1 MIKTRA
7 IVLHR
12 FPYSDSSW
20 IVKALTEETGT
31 VSFIV
36 KGGKR
41 KDSPF
46 RGALDPLALCEIVY
60 RENPNTELQ
69 FLKEASIINWHPH
82 LRENLLAL
90 AKAQVMAEIVLRY
103 APAGVPLEGEF
114 ALLEEALAALDIP
127 DIKLPA
133 DDNSEV
139 KLPADSGVKLPADDN
154 SGVKLPASN
163 SPKVKPPAGNSPEVK
178 PPEAGNAP
186 EQDAAPSLPAGI
198 KQPANKSGVFARWL
212 LDICELWGYHLD
224 MSSCSRCDHQIEG
237 APADFHPE
245 TGAFVCKSCLGVET
259 PRARPETLA
268 GFEALR
274 TGRAIAHPEFV
285 ENALLAY
292 LRSHIGFMREINSL
306 KFLNETRKL
315 YDRSH

>member
-69 FLKEASIINWHPH
+69 FLKEASVINWHAH

-114 ALLEEALAALDIP
+114 SLLEEALAALDAP
-127 DIKLPA
+127 K
-133 DDNSEV
+133 V
-139 KLPADSGVKLPADDN
+139 KLPAGNN
-154 SGVKLPASN
+154 SEVKLPASN
-163 SPKVKPPAGNSPEVK
+163 SPKVKPPASN
-178 PPEAGNAP
+178 
-186 EQDAAPSLPAGI
+186 LPASEP
-198 KQPANKSGVFARWL
+198 PANKSGVFARWL

-237 APADFHPE
+237 SPADFHPE

-315 YDRSH
+315 YDRSR

>member
-1 MIKTRA
+1 MIKSRA

-69 FLKEASIINWHPH
+69 FLKEASVINWHAH

-114 ALLEEALAALDIP
+114 SLLEEALAALD
-127 DIKLPA
+127 
-133 DDNSEV
+133 V
-139 KLPADSGVKLPADDN
+139 
-154 SGVKLPASN
+154 PASN
-163 SPKVKPPAGNSPEVK
+163 APASEP
-178 PPEAGNAP
+178 
-186 EQDAAPSLPAGI
+186 
-198 KQPANKSGVFARWL
+198 PANKSGVFARWL

-237 APADFHPE
+237 TPADFHPE

-274 TGRAIAHPEFV
+274 TGRAIAHPDYV

-315 YDRSH
+315 YDRSR

>member
-69 FLKEASIINWHPH
+69 FLKEASVINWHAH

-114 ALLEEALAALDIP
+114 ALLEEALAALDVP
-127 DIKLPA
+127 DIKL
-133 DDNSEV
+133 
-139 KLPADSGVKLPADDN
+139 
-154 SGVKLPASN
+154 
-163 SPKVKPPAGNSPEVK
+163 PAGNSPEVK
-178 PPEAGNAP
+178 LPEAGYSP
-186 EQDAAPSLPAGI
+186 EQDAAPSLPAGIKPPAGI

-224 MSSCSRCDHQIEG
+224 MNFCSRCDHQIEG
-237 APADFHPE
+237 VPADFHPE

-315 YDRSH
+315 YDRSR

>member
-69 FLKEASIINWHPH
+69 FLKEASVINWHAH
-82 LRENLLAL
+82 LREDLLAL

-114 ALLEEALAALDIP
+114 SLLEEALAALDVP

-133 DDNSEV
+133 GNSPESKLPADSEV
-139 KLPADSGVKLPADDN
+139 KLPA
-154 SGVKLPASN
+154 
-163 SPKVKPPAGNSPEVK
+163 GNS
-178 PPEAGNAP
+178 P

-198 KQPANKSGVFARWL
+198 KPPANKSGVFARWL

-224 MSSCSRCDHQIEG
+224 MNSCSRCDHQIEG
-237 APADFHPE
+237 VPADFHPE

-315 YDRSH
+315 YDRSR

>member
-1 MIKTRA
+1 
-7 IVLHR
+7 
-12 FPYSDSSW
+12 
-20 IVKALTEETGT
+20 
-31 VSFIV
+31 
-36 KGGKR
+36 
-41 KDSPF
+41 
-46 RGALDPLALCEIVY
+46 VY

-69 FLKEASIINWHPH
+69 FLKEASVINWHAH
-82 LRENLLAL
+82 LREDLLAL

-114 ALLEEALAALDIP
+114 SLLEEALAALDV
-127 DIKLPA
+127 PA
-133 DDNSEV
+133 GNAPEV
-139 KLPADSGVKLPADDN
+139 KLPADSEVKLPAR
-154 SGVKLPASN
+154 
-163 SPKVKPPAGNSPEVK
+163 
-178 PPEAGNAP
+178 NA
-186 EQDAAPSLPAGI
+186 AN
-198 KQPANKSGVFARWL
+198 NKSGVFARWL
-212 LDICELWGYHLD
+212 LDTCELWGYHLD

-245 TGAFVCKSCLGVET
+245 TGAFICKSCLGVET

-274 TGRAIAHPEFV
+274 TGKAIAHPEYV

-315 YDRSH
+315 FPAMR

>member
-69 FLKEASIINWHPH
+69 FLKEASVINWHAH

-114 ALLEEALAALDIP
+114 ALLEEALAALDEP
-127 DIKLPA
+127 
-133 DDNSEV
+133 
-139 KLPADSGVKLPADDN
+139 
-154 SGVKLPASN
+154 
-163 SPKVKPPAGNSPEVK
+163 
-178 PPEAGNAP
+178 AGNAP
-186 EQDAAPSLPAGI
+186 EQDAAPSLPSGI
-198 KQPANKSGVFARWL
+198 KPPANKSGVFARWL
-212 LDICELWGYHLD
+212 LETCELWGYHLD
-224 MSSCSRCDHQIEG
+224 MNSCSRCDHQIEG

-315 YDRSH
+315 YDRSR

>member
-69 FLKEASIINWHPH
+69 FLKEASVINWHAH

-114 ALLEEALAALDIP
+114 SLLEEALAALDVP

-139 KLPADSGVKLPADDN
+139 KLPADSEVKLPADN
-154 SGVKLPASN
+154 S
-163 SPKVKPPAGNSPEVK
+163 
-178 PPEAGNAP
+178 P
-186 EQDAAPSLPAGI
+186 EQDATPSLPAGI
-198 KQPANKSGVFARWL
+198 KPPAGIKLPANKSGVFARWL

-224 MSSCSRCDHQIEG
+224 MNSCSRCDHQIEG
-237 APADFHPE
+237 VPADFHPE

-274 TGRAIAHPEFV
+274 TGRAIAHPEYV

-315 YDRSH
+315 YDRSR

>member
-69 FLKEASIINWHPH
+69 FLKEASVINWHAH

-114 ALLEEALAALDIP
+114 SLLEEALATLDVP

-139 KLPADSGVKLPADDN
+139 KLPAGNSPEVKQPAD
-154 SGVKLPASN
+154 SE
-163 SPKVKPPAGNSPEVK
+163 VKPPAGNS
-178 PPEAGNAP
+178 P

-198 KQPANKSGVFARWL
+198 KPPANKSGVFARWL

-237 APADFHPE
+237 VPADFHPE

-292 LRSHIGFMREINSL
+292 LRNHIGFMREINSL

-315 YDRSH
+315 YDRSR

>member
-69 FLKEASIINWHPH
+69 FLREASVINWHAH
-82 LRENLLAL
+82 LREDLLAL

-114 ALLEEALAALDIP
+114 SLLEEALAALDE
-127 DIKLPA
+127 PA
-133 DDNSEV
+133 GDNSEV
-139 KLPADSGVKLPADDN
+139 KLPA
-154 SGVKLPASN
+154 
-163 SPKVKPPAGNSPEVK
+163 
-178 PPEAGNAP
+178 GNAP
-186 EQDAAPSLPAGI
+186 AS

-224 MSSCSRCDHQIEG
+224 MNSCNRCDHQIEG

-274 TGRAIAHPEFV
+274 TGRAIAHPEYV

-315 YDRSH
+315 YDRSR

>member
-69 FLKEASIINWHPH
+69 FLKEASVINWHPH

-114 ALLEEALAALDIP
+114 ALLEEALAALDEP

-133 DDNSEV
+133 GNSSEV
-139 KLPADSGVKLPADDN
+139 KQPADSE
-154 SGVKLPASN
+154 
-163 SPKVKPPAGNSPEVK
+163 VKPPAGNSPE
-178 PPEAGNAP
+178 
-186 EQDAAPSLPAGI
+186 QDATPSLPAGIKPPAGI

-274 TGRAIAHPEFV
+274 TGRAIAHPEYV

-292 LRSHIGFMREINSL
+292 LRNHIGFMREINSL

-315 YDRSH
+315 YDRSR

>member
-69 FLKEASIINWHPH
+69 FLREASVINWHAH
-82 LRENLLAL
+82 LREDLLAL

-114 ALLEEALAALDIP
+114 SLLEEALAALDE
-127 DIKLPA
+127 PA
-133 DDNSEV
+133 GDNSEV
-139 KLPADSGVKLPADDN
+139 KLPA
-154 SGVKLPASN
+154 
-163 SPKVKPPAGNSPEVK
+163 
-178 PPEAGNAP
+178 GNAP
-186 EQDAAPSLPAGI
+186 AS

-224 MSSCSRCDHQIEG
+224 MNSCSRCDHQIEG

-274 TGRAIAHPEFV
+274 TGKAIVHPEFV

-315 YDRSH
+315 YDRSR

>member
-20 IVKALTEETGT
+20 IVKALAEETGT

-69 FLKEASIINWHPH
+69 FLKEASVINWHPH

-114 ALLEEALAALDIP
+114 ALLEEALAALDEP
-127 DIKLPA
+127 
-133 DDNSEV
+133 
-139 KLPADSGVKLPADDN
+139 
-154 SGVKLPASN
+154 
-163 SPKVKPPAGNSPEVK
+163 
-178 PPEAGNAP
+178 AGNAP
-186 EQDAAPSLPAGI
+186 ASE
-198 KQPANKSGVFARWL
+198 QPASSKSGVFARWL

-245 TGAFVCKSCLGVET
+245 TGAFVCKNCLGVET

-274 TGRAIAHPEFV
+274 TGRAIAHPEYV

-315 YDRSH
+315 YDRSR

>member
-1 MIKTRA
+1 MIKSRA

-12 FPYSDSSW
+12 YAYSDSSW
-20 IVKALTEETGT
+20 IVKALTEECGI

-41 KDSPF
+41 KESPF
-46 RGALDPLALCEIVY
+46 KGALDPLALCEIVY

-69 FLKEASIINWHPH
+69 FLKEASVINWHAH
-82 LRENLLAL
+82 LREDLLSL

-114 ALLEEALAALDIP
+114 PLLENALAALDE
-127 DIKLPA
+127 PA
-133 DDNSEV
+133 GDNSEV
-139 KLPADSGVKLPADDN
+139 KLPADNA
-154 SGVKLPASN
+154 
-163 SPKVKPPAGNSPEVK
+163 PESK
-178 PPEAGNAP
+178 PPEAGV
-186 EQDAAPSLPAGI
+186 AADIKLPM
-198 KQPANKSGVFARWL
+198 NRKSGVFARWL
-212 LDICELWGYHLD
+212 LDICDLWGYTLD
-224 MSSCSRCDHQIEG
+224 LHTCSRCGLAIEG

-259 PRARPETLA
+259 PRAKKETLD
-268 GFEALR
+268 GFFALR
-274 TGRAIAHPEFV
+274 TGNTAIANPEFT

-292 LRSHIGFMREINSL
+292 LRNHIGFLREIHSL

-315 YDRSH
+315 FPSG

>member
-1 MIKTRA
+1 MIKSRA

-69 FLKEASIINWHPH
+69 FLKEASVINWHAH
-82 LRENLLAL
+82 LREDLLAL

-114 ALLEEALAALDIP
+114 ALLEEALAALDVP

-139 KLPADSGVKLPADDN
+139 KLPADSEVKLP
-154 SGVKLPASN
+154 
-163 SPKVKPPAGNSPEVK
+163 
-178 PPEAGNAP
+178 EAGYAP

-198 KQPANKSGVFARWL
+198 KPPANKSGIFARWL

-237 APADFHPE
+237 VPADFHPE

-315 YDRSH
+315 YDRSR

>member
-20 IVKALTEETGT
+20 IVKALAEETGT

-46 RGALDPLALCEIVY
+46 KGALDPLALCEIVY

-69 FLKEASIINWHPH
+69 FLKEASVINWHAH
-82 LRENLLAL
+82 LREDLLAL

-114 ALLEEALAALDIP
+114 SLLEEALAALDVP
-127 DIKLPA
+127 DIKLP
-133 DDNSEV
+133 
-139 KLPADSGVKLPADDN
+139 
-154 SGVKLPASN
+154 
-163 SPKVKPPAGNSPEVK
+163 
-178 PPEAGNAP
+178 AGNAP

-198 KQPANKSGVFARWL
+198 KPPANSKSGVFARWL
-212 LDICELWGYHLD
+212 LETCELWGYHLD
-224 MSSCSRCDHQIEG
+224 MSSCSRCTTKSKALRPISIRKQARSSAKAASESKLPALG
-237 APADFHPE
+237 PKRSPVSRRCAPAGPSR
-245 TGAFVCKSCLGVET
+245 TRNTSRTRSSPTCAATSGSC
-259 PRARPETLA
+259 A
-268 GFEALR
+268 
-274 TGRAIAHPEFV
+274 
-285 ENALLAY
+285 
-292 LRSHIGFMREINSL
+292 
-306 KFLNETRKL
+306 K
-315 YDRSH
+315 

>member
-69 FLKEASIINWHPH
+69 FLKEASVINWHAH
-82 LRENLLAL
+82 LREDLLAL

-114 ALLEEALAALDIP
+114 SLLEEALAALDVP
-127 DIKLPA
+127 DI
-133 DDNSEV
+133 
-139 KLPADSGVKLPADDN
+139 KLPADDN
-154 SGVKLPASN
+154 SGVKLP
-163 SPKVKPPAGNSPEVK
+163 
-178 PPEAGNAP
+178 EAGYSP
-186 EQDAAPSLPAGI
+186 EQDATPSLPAGI
-198 KQPANKSGVFARWL
+198 KLPANKSGVFARWL
-212 LDICELWGYHLD
+212 LETCELWGYHLD

-245 TGAFVCKSCLGVET
+245 TGAFVCKNCLGVET

-292 LRSHIGFMREINSL
+292 LRSHIGFIREINSL

-315 YDRSH
+315 YDRSR

>member
-69 FLKEASIINWHPH
+69 FLKEASVINWHAH
-82 LRENLLAL
+82 LREDLLAL

-114 ALLEEALAALDIP
+114 ALLEEALAALDA
-127 DIKLPA
+127 PA
-133 DDNSEV
+133 GDNSEV
-139 KLPADSGVKLPADDN
+139 KLP
-154 SGVKLPASN
+154 
-163 SPKVKPPAGNSPEVK
+163 
-178 PPEAGNAP
+178 AGNAP

-224 MSSCSRCDHQIEG
+224 MNSCSRCDHQIEG

-274 TGRAIAHPEFV
+274 TGKGIAHPEFV

-292 LRSHIGFMREINSL
+292 LRNHIGFMREINSL
-306 KFLNETRKL
+306 KFLNETRK
-315 YDRSH
+315 SFPSG

>member
-20 IVKALTEETGT
+20 IVKALAEETGT

-46 RGALDPLALCEIVY
+46 RGALDPLALSEIVY

-69 FLKEASIINWHPH
+69 FLKEASVINWHAH
-82 LRENLLAL
+82 LREDLLAL

-114 ALLEEALAALDIP
+114 ALLEEALAALDEP

-133 DDNSEV
+133 GDNSEV
-139 KLPADSGVKLPADDN
+139 KPPADSA
-154 SGVKLPASN
+154 VKLPASN
-163 SPKVKPPAGNSPEVK
+163 IANS
-178 PPEAGNAP
+178 
-186 EQDAAPSLPAGI
+186 
-198 KQPANKSGVFARWL
+198 KSGIFARWL
-212 LDICELWGYHLD
+212 LETCELWGYHLD
-224 MSSCSRCDHQIEG
+224 MSSCSRCGKPIEV
-237 APADFHPE
+237 AAADFHPE
-245 TGAFVCKSCLGVET
+245 TGAFVCKNCLGVET

-274 TGRAIAHPEFV
+274 TGRAIAHPEFT

-292 LRSHIGFMREINSL
+292 LRNHIGFMREINSL

-315 YDRSH
+315 YDRSR

>member
-69 FLKEASIINWHPH
+69 FLKEASVINWHPH

-103 APAGVPLEGEF
+103 APAGIPLEGEF
-114 ALLEEALAALDIP
+114 ALLEEALAALDEP
-127 DIKLPA
+127 DIKLPAGNNSEVKLPADSEVKLPA

-139 KLPADSGVKLPADDN
+139 KLPADSGVK
-154 SGVKLPASN
+154 
-163 SPKVKPPAGNSPEVK
+163 PPAGNS
-178 PPEAGNAP
+178 P
-186 EQDAAPSLPAGI
+186 EQDAAPSLPAGIKPPAGI

-315 YDRSH
+315 YDRSR

>member
-69 FLKEASIINWHPH
+69 FLKEASVINWHVH

-114 ALLEEALAALDIP
+114 ALLEEALAALDEP
-127 DIKLPA
+127 
-133 DDNSEV
+133 
-139 KLPADSGVKLPADDN
+139 
-154 SGVKLPASN
+154 
-163 SPKVKPPAGNSPEVK
+163 
-178 PPEAGNAP
+178 AGNAP
-186 EQDAAPSLPAGI
+186 ASE
-198 KQPANKSGVFARWL
+198 QPANSKSGVFARWL

-245 TGAFVCKSCLGVET
+245 TGAFVCKNCLGVET

-274 TGRAIAHPEFV
+274 TGRAIAHPEYV

-315 YDRSH
+315 FPDVR

>member
-69 FLKEASIINWHPH
+69 FLKETSVINWHAH

-114 ALLEEALAALDIP
+114 SLLEEALATLDVP

-139 KLPADSGVKLPADDN
+139 KLPAGNSPEVKQPAD
-154 SGVKLPASN
+154 SE
-163 SPKVKPPAGNSPEVK
+163 VKPPAGNS
-178 PPEAGNAP
+178 P

-198 KQPANKSGVFARWL
+198 KPPANKSGVFARWL

-237 APADFHPE
+237 VPADFHPE

-292 LRSHIGFMREINSL
+292 LRNHIGFMREINSL

-315 YDRSH
+315 YDRSR

>member
-69 FLKEASIINWHPH
+69 FLKEASVINWHAH
-82 LRENLLAL
+82 LREDLLAL

-114 ALLEEALAALDIP
+114 ALLEEALAALDEP

-133 DDNSEV
+133 GDNSEV
-139 KLPADSGVKLPADDN
+139 KPPAD
-154 SGVKLPASN
+154 
-163 SPKVKPPAGNSPEVK
+163 
-178 PPEAGNAP
+178 NAP
-186 EQDAAPSLPAGI
+186 EQGAAPSLPAGI
-198 KQPANKSGVFARWL
+198 KPPANKSGIFARWL
-212 LDICELWGYHLD
+212 LETCELWGYHLD
-224 MSSCSRCDHQIEG
+224 MSSCSRCGKPIEV
-237 APADFHPE
+237 AAADFHPE
-245 TGAFVCKSCLGVET
+245 TGAFVCKNCLGVET

-274 TGRAIAHPEFV
+274 TGRAIAHPEFT

-292 LRSHIGFMREINSL
+292 LRNHIGFMREINSL

-315 YDRSH
+315 YDRSR

>member
-69 FLKEASIINWHPH
+69 FLKEASVINWHPH
-82 LRENLLAL
+82 LREDLLAL

-114 ALLEEALAALDIP
+114 SLLEEALAALDVP

-133 DDNSEV
+133 DSE
-139 KLPADSGVKLPADDN
+139 
-154 SGVKLPASN
+154 
-163 SPKVKPPAGNSPEVK
+163 VKPPAGNSPK
-178 PPEAGNAP
+178 
-186 EQDAAPSLPAGI
+186 QDAAPSLPAGIKPPAGI

-224 MSSCSRCDHQIEG
+224 MNSCSRCDHQIEG

-274 TGRAIAHPEFV
+274 TGRAIAHPEYV

-315 YDRSH
+315 YDRSR

>member
-69 FLKEASIINWHPH
+69 FLKEASVINWHAH

-114 ALLEEALAALDIP
+114 SLLEEALAALDVP
-127 DIKLPA
+127 DIKL
-133 DDNSEV
+133 
-139 KLPADSGVKLPADDN
+139 
-154 SGVKLPASN
+154 
-163 SPKVKPPAGNSPEVK
+163 PAGNSPEVK
-178 PPEAGNAP
+178 LPAGNSP

-224 MSSCSRCDHQIEG
+224 MSFCSRCDHQIEG

-274 TGRAIAHPEFV
+274 TGRTIAHPEFV
-285 ENALLAY
+285 ENALLTY

-315 YDRSH
+315 YDRSR

>member
-20 IVKALTEETGT
+20 IVKALAEETGT

-46 RGALDPLALCEIVY
+46 KGALDPLALCEIVY

-69 FLKEASIINWHPH
+69 FLKEASVINWHAH
-82 LRENLLAL
+82 LREDLLAL

-114 ALLEEALAALDIP
+114 SLLEEALAALDVP

-139 KLPADSGVKLPADDN
+139 KLPEAG
-154 SGVKLPASN
+154 
-163 SPKVKPPAGNSPEVK
+163 VKPPAGNSPASE
-178 PPEAGNAP
+178 P
-186 EQDAAPSLPAGI
+186 
-198 KQPANKSGVFARWL
+198 PANKSGVFARWL

-224 MSSCSRCDHQIEG
+224 MNSCSRCDHQIEG
-237 APADFHPE
+237 VPADFHPE

-274 TGRAIAHPEFV
+274 TGRAIAHPEYV

-315 YDRSH
+315 YNRSR

>member
-69 FLKEASIINWHPH
+69 FLKEASVINWHAH
-82 LRENLLAL
+82 LREDLLAL

-114 ALLEEALAALDIP
+114 ALLEEALAALDE
-127 DIKLPA
+127 PA
-133 DDNSEV
+133 GDNSEV
-139 KLPADSGVKLPADDN
+139 KQP
-154 SGVKLPASN
+154 
-163 SPKVKPPAGNSPEVK
+163 
-178 PPEAGNAP
+178 AGNAP
-186 EQDAAPSLPAGI
+186 ASEP
-198 KQPANKSGVFARWL
+198 PANKSGVFARWL

-224 MSSCSRCDHQIEG
+224 MNSCSRCDHQIEG

-292 LRSHIGFMREINSL
+292 LRNHIGFMREINSL

-315 YDRSH
+315 YDRSR